1 MIRFNIIEQ
10 GFEDCGPSI
19 GDELTKLRVV
29 NVLKGGVSKVY
40 EMDDEMLEEVRE
52 AFSIMDIM
60 SEDSWPDTKIEIM
73 KEVDKIESMVGK
85 CITTLQGF
93 DLLRQILEHRYNEG
107 KLIDDQLNGIK
118 SGELHWA
125 VLKDGI
131 YEKIGQ
137 HLVTDQEKAAY
148 GFYLPVGLNQQ
159 GDVERQEP
167 GGVLLF

>member
-73 KEVDKIESMVGK
+73 KEVDKIESV
-85 CITTLQGF
+85 
-93 DLLRQILEHRYNEG
+93 
-107 KLIDDQLNGIK
+107 
-118 SGELHWA
+118 
-125 VLKDGI
+125 
-131 YEKIGQ
+131 
-137 HLVTDQEKAAY
+137 
-148 GFYLPVGLNQQ
+148 
-159 GDVERQEP
+159 
-167 GGVLLF
+167 